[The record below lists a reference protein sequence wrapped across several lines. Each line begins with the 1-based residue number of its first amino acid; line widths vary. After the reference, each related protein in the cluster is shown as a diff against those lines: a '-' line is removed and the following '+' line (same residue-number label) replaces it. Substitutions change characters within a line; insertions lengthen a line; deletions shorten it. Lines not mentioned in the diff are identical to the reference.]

1 MGESITDW
9 PSLWLGIHNWIPK
22 MLKNGSFLTFWILA
36 IIFLFSAESRTTDR
50 NDEIEN
56 DYFTD
61 PEEIEEVFPTNL
73 ARNYLNGDSFKHSN
87 HKMKSQKTVSR
98 KHKLNRYITL
108 RPFNSPWL
116 QYAICFRNFHGNKV
130 ELLLKLCMAQRN
142 VIASKIGYPG

>member
-1 MGESITDW
+1 MGMDFFIKDLKVKSIIQKL
-9 PSLWLGIHNWIPK
+9 SNVL
-22 MLKNGSFLTFWILA
+22 IL
-36 IIFLFSAESRTTDR
+36 STGTTDR

-56 DYFTD
+56 DYFTE

-87 HKMKSQKTVSR
+87 YKMKSQKTVSR